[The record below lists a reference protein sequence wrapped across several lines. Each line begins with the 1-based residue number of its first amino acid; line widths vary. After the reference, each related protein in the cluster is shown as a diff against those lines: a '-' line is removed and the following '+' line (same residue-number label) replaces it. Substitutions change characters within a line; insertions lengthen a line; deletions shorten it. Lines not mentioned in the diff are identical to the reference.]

1 MGRTASSGKP
11 RNSKLKGARIA
22 TRGGH
27 PSSRPARIR
36 LPDGGAKPT
45 SVHAAPVRKLP
56 RQQRSK
62 QMVEAVLQAAAEV
75 FAELGYAR
83 ATTNKIAER
92 AGVSVGSLYQYFGN
106 KDALLAHLLE
116 QHHTEVHR
124 VVDAALTKLT
134 NPEVPLEDGLRQL
147 LSELVGLHQA
157 NPAVTKA
164 LSAEVLRQSAAAA
177 DLRKDE
183 SHRAEAR
190 RVGVLLKTRSD
201 VREGDHTAMAAVVGQ
216 TTAQLSR
223 WLVHDAPPGMD
234 QAALLEETVQLLLR
248 YLAK

>member
-1 MGRTASSGKP
+1 M
-11 RNSKLKGARIA
+11 
-22 TRGGH
+22 TRGGR
-27 PSSRPARIR
+27 PAGRPARVR
-36 LPDGGAKPT
+36 LPHGGAKPAST
-45 SVHAAPVRKLP
+45 HAAQVRKLP

-62 QMVEAVLQAAAEV
+62 QMVKTILQAAAEV

-116 QHHTEVHR
+116 QHHARVHK
-124 VVDAALTKLT
+124 VVDAALTKLS
-134 NPEVPLEDGLRQL
+134 NPALPLEVGLRQL
-147 LSELVGLHQA
+147 LSDLVGLHQA

-164 LSAEVLRQSAAAA
+164 LSAEVLRQSTAGA
-177 DLRKDE
+177 DLHKDE
-183 SHRAEAR
+183 SHLAEAR
-190 RVGVLLKTRSD
+190 RVGALLQTRPD
-201 VREGDHTAMAAVVGQ
+201 VRESDHIAMAAVLGQ

-234 QAALLEETVQLLLR
+234 QAALLEETVQLLSR
-248 YLAK
+248 YLAR